1 MALRNRQVLHV
12 AFNPAMATKS
22 LLAVAAGAEVRIH
35 CALDADA
42 DDVRDLLS
50 SGALSQWTV

>member
-1 MALRNRQVLHV
+1 MLHV